1 MQSGM
6 AEGGRAGGADFWNAF
21 DVKNIFRW
29 HLMLGFVE
37 VQHTRSIFIG
47 SALGE
52 ILE

>member
-6 AEGGRAGGADFWNAF
+6 AEGSKVGGAILRNAF
-21 DVKNIFRW
+21 DVKNIFGW

-47 SALGE
+47 SALGG